1 MGDEMGDELGAVTA
15 EAVTGDYDV
24 VLLVEQALSPD
35 DARQVTALHA
45 DLVTH
50 LDRLRTRAQRILK
63 ILARS

>member
-35 DARQVTALHA
+35 DAW
-45 DLVTH
+45 
-50 LDRLRTRAQRILK
+50 
-63 ILARS
+63 